1 MPFWQKYLQ
10 IRWMTRLCC
19 PRLGKSRT
27 SSTWRMM
34 ISRQKGTRKRTPQGG
49 PPSKCL
55 SIWMRIR
62 SLKSGRSSTR
72 FYRKSRSGIVS
83 NLSRISDTSAS
94 TWCRCLST
102 RLPPWKSRRLQKS
115 KPRFVQKRTKVRAF
129 KLEEIKE
136 FTKMSFSL
144 LYSKP
149 RLVNTWLR
157 DVHLRSVIRVSISL
171 SNGRS
176 CIKWA

>member
-1 MPFWQKYLQ
+1 
-10 IRWMTRLCC
+10 
-19 PRLGKSRT
+19 
-27 SSTWRMM
+27 
-34 ISRQKGTRKRTPQGG
+34 
-49 PPSKCL
+49 
-55 SIWMRIR
+55 
-62 SLKSGRSSTR
+62 
-72 FYRKSRSGIVS
+72 
-83 NLSRISDTSAS
+83 
-94 TWCRCLST
+94 
-102 RLPPWKSRRLQKS
+102 LPPWKSRRLQKS